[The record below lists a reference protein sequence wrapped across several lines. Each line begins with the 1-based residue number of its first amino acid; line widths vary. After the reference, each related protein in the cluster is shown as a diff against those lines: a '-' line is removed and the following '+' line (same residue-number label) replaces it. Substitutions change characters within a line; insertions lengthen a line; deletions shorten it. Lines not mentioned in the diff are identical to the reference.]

1 VIRDRSEELGTF
13 HAQHFAKPMGER
25 MGSTN
30 GHHSEL
36 TDEKIISLA
45 RNAKNAAKLETL
57 WEGDTS
63 GYASYSEADQ
73 ALISLLAFYTQDEN
87 QLDSLYRQSALC
99 REKWLKRSD
108 YRRSTI
114 DKALSGLTETY
125 TPSDDGAR
133 MVVGNGQASLPSPS
147 PSLYKDEG
155 RGRKLEAVRFSDM
168 KVPGPRR
175 YLLKDLVLAA
185 YVTLLYGDGG
195 VAKSL
200 LALALAVAI
209 AEDSKEWLGREVEG
223 CSVLYMD
230 FELDSEEQARRVYQL
245 CRGQGLDTPPEDL
258 LYMSA
263 LGHPARE
270 AFTAALE
277 ACIEHSVGLMVVD
290 SLGPALQGDAEAA
303 RDVIGFFQKSIEPF
317 RAKGIAIL
325 IIDHQSRLQQGQS
338 YQSKGAFGSV
348 FKTNLARSVIHAQ
361 ATERGEG
368 ALTVRLRQ
376 KKHNFGPLAEPF
388 GVKLSFTEEAVS
400 LEAVELDAS
409 ELAEEATLNATDRV
423 KLALENG
430 PAYPWEIVEH
440 TGLALKTVK
449 NVLTGLRKQGVVEPT
464 GEVENRTEQVRLS
477 VPASL
482 YRDRDA
488 GTIAVFTRSERSSSL
503 PTSSWA
509 MEREELDGVEISRGE
524 SVEHDL
530 NRLIE
535 RRHDHRT
542 AEERHRPSEELW
554 QESVERYNAERDRQL
569 KTEWAEYHQG
579 QAERHRA
586 VLKGLIAHHEEQ
598 AAKLMDVQP
607 EGAA

>member
-1 VIRDRSEELGTF
+1 VIRDRSEALHTF
-13 HAQHFAKPMGER
+13 HARHFAER
-25 MGSTN
+25 VDKRLASAN
-30 GHHSEL
+30 GYHSEL
-36 TDEKIISLA
+36 TDEEVIALA
-45 RNAKNAAKLETL
+45 RGAKNSSKFEAL

-63 GYASYSEADQ
+63 GYASHSEADQ

-114 DKALSGLTETY
+114 EKALSNLADTY

-133 MVVGNGQASLPSPS
+133 MIVGNGHATLPSPS
-147 PSLYKDEG
+147 PSLYKEEG
-155 RGRKLEAVRFSDM
+155 RGRKLEAVRFSEM
-168 KVPGPRR
+168 EVPGPRR

-200 LALALAVAI
+200 LALALAVAV
-209 AEDSKEWLGREVEG
+209 AGGSGKWLGREVES
-223 CSVLYMD
+223 CPVLYVD
-230 FELDSEEQARRVYQL
+230 FELDSEEQARRVHQL
-245 CRGQGLDTPPEDL
+245 CRGQGLDTPPENL

-263 LGHPARE
+263 LGYPAGE

-277 ACIEHSVGLMVVD
+277 ACKDHSVGLMVVD

-317 RAKGIAIL
+317 RAEGIAIL
-325 IIDHQSRLQQGQS
+325 IIDHQSRLQAGQS

-348 FKTNLARSVIHAQ
+348 FKTNLARSVIQAQ

-368 ALTVRLRQ
+368 TLTVRLRQ

-388 GVKLSFTEEAVS
+388 GVKLYFSEEAVS

-423 KLALENG
+423 TLTLQND
-430 PAYPWEIVEH
+430 PAYPWEIAEH
-440 TGLALKTVK
+440 TGLAIKTVK
-449 NVLTGLRKQGVVEPT
+449 NVLTGLRKQGVVEAT
-464 GEVENRTEQVRLS
+464 GEVENRTERVRLS

-482 YRDRDA
+482 SLYRDGD
-488 GTIAVFTRSERSSSL
+488 GDDSSIHSER
-503 PTSSWA
+503 
-509 MEREELDGVEISRGE
+509 EVFEL
-524 SVEHDL
+524 
-530 NRLIE
+530 
-535 RRHDHRT
+535 
-542 AEERHRPSEELW
+542 
-554 QESVERYNAERDRQL
+554 
-569 KTEWAEYHQG
+569 
-579 QAERHRA
+579 
-586 VLKGLIAHHEEQ
+586 AHEF
-598 AAKLMDVQP
+598 LGNGTNG
-607 EGAA
+607 GAG

>member
-1 VIRDRSEELGTF
+1 VIRDRSQELVTF
-13 HAQHFAKPMGER
+13 HARHFAEGIGTR
-25 MGSTN
+25 STDAN
-30 GHHSEL
+30 EHHSEL
-36 TDEKIISLA
+36 ADEEVVRLA
-45 RNAKNAAKLETL
+45 RDARNSSKFEAL
-57 WEGDTS
+57 WQGDIS
-63 GYASYSEADQ
+63 GYASHSEADQ
-73 ALISLLAFYTQDEN
+73 ALVSLLAFYTQDEA
-87 QLDSLYRQSALC
+87 QLDSLYQRSNLC
-99 REKWLKRSD
+99 REKWINRPD
-108 YRRSTI
+108 YRRRTI
-114 DKALSGLTETY
+114 QRALSNLAETY
-125 TPSDDGAR
+125 APSDDGAR
-133 MVVGNGQASLPSPS
+133 MIVGNVHASLPSPS

-155 RGRKLEAVRFSDM
+155 RGRKLEAVRFSEIE
-168 KVPGPRR
+168 VPGPRR

-209 AEDSKEWLGREVEG
+209 AGDSKKWLGREVES
-223 CSVLYMD
+223 CPILFLD

-270 AFTAALE
+270 AFTVALE
-277 ACIEHSVGLMVVD
+277 ACKEHGVGLMVVD

-317 RAKGIAIL
+317 RAEGIAIL

-348 FKTNLARSVIHAQ
+348 FKTNLARSVIQAQ

-368 ALTVRLRQ
+368 TLTVRLRQ

-400 LEAVELDAS
+400 LEAMELDAS

-430 PAYPWEIVEH
+430 PAYPWEIAEH
-440 TGLALKTVK
+440 TALALKTVK
-449 NVLTGLRKQGVVEPT
+449 NVLTGLRKQEVVEPT
-464 GEVENRTEQVRLS
+464 GEVENRTEQVRLT

-482 YRDRDA
+482 SLYRDGDGDDSNIRSQQEVFELAHEFLGNGTKGGA
-488 GTIAVFTRSERSSSL
+488 G
-503 PTSSWA
+503 
-509 MEREELDGVEISRGE
+509 
-524 SVEHDL
+524 
-530 NRLIE
+530 
-535 RRHDHRT
+535 
-542 AEERHRPSEELW
+542 
-554 QESVERYNAERDRQL
+554 
-569 KTEWAEYHQG
+569 
-579 QAERHRA
+579 
-586 VLKGLIAHHEEQ
+586 
-598 AAKLMDVQP
+598 
-607 EGAA
+607 

>member
-1 VIRDRSEELGTF
+1 VIRDRLQELETF
-13 HAQHFAKPMGER
+13 HARHFAEPMDKHPAG
-25 MGSTN
+25 TN

-36 TDEKIISLA
+36 TDEEIIALA
-45 RNAKNAAKLETL
+45 KGAKNAGKFEAL
-57 WEGDTS
+57 WGGDTS
-63 GYASYSEADQ
+63 GYASHSEADQ
-73 ALISLLAFYTQDEN
+73 ALVSLLAFYTQDEA
-87 QLDSLYRQSALC
+87 QLDSLYRRSGLC
-99 REKWLKRSD
+99 REKWLKRSG
-108 YRRSTI
+108 YRRSTVE
-114 DKALSGLTETY
+114 KALSGLTETY

-133 MVVGNGQASLPSPS
+133 MVVRNGHANLPS
-147 PSLYKDEG
+147 PSLYKEEG
-155 RGRKLEAVRFSDM
+155 RGRKLEAVRFTEM
-168 KVPGPRR
+168 EVPGPRR
-175 YLLKDLVLAA
+175 YLLKDIVLAA

-209 AEDSKEWLGREVEG
+209 AGDSKEWLRRQVES
-223 CSVLYMD
+223 CPVLYMD

-263 LGHPARE
+263 LGHPAGE

-277 ACIEHSVGLMVVD
+277 ACKEHSVGLMIVD

-317 RAKGIAIL
+317 RAEGIAVL
-325 IIDHQSRLQQGQS
+325 IIDHQSRLQAGQS

-348 FKTNLARSVIHAQ
+348 FKTNLARSVIQAQ

-368 ALTVRLRQ
+368 TLTVRLRQ

-388 GVKLSFTEEAVS
+388 GAKLSFTEQAVS

-430 PAYPWEIVEH
+430 PAYPWEIAEQ
-440 TGLALKTVK
+440 TGLAVKTVK

-482 YRDRDA
+482 SLYRDGD
-488 GTIAVFTRSERSSSL
+488 GDDGSIHSER
-503 PTSSWA
+503 
-509 MEREELDGVEISRGE
+509 EVFELAHEFLGNGKGGVG
-524 SVEHDL
+524 
-530 NRLIE
+530 
-535 RRHDHRT
+535 
-542 AEERHRPSEELW
+542 
-554 QESVERYNAERDRQL
+554 
-569 KTEWAEYHQG
+569 
-579 QAERHRA
+579 
-586 VLKGLIAHHEEQ
+586 
-598 AAKLMDVQP
+598 
-607 EGAA
+607 

>member
-1 VIRDRSEELGTF
+1 VIEDRAEQLSRF
-13 HAQHFAKPMGER
+13 HARHFAEDFRNGHA
-25 MGSTN
+25 STN

-36 TDEKIISLA
+36 TDEQIIALA
-45 RNAKNAAKLETL
+45 RNAKNAAKFEAL
-57 WEGDTS
+57 WVGDTT
-63 GYASYSEADQ
+63 GYASHSEADQ
-73 ALISLLAFYTQDEN
+73 ALISLLAFYTQNEG

-99 REKWLKRSD
+99 REKWLKRPD
-108 YRRSTI
+108 YRQRTI
-114 DKALSGLTETY
+114 ETALSNLSETY
-125 TPSDDGAR
+125 VPSDDGAR
-133 MVVGNGQASLPSPS
+133 MIVRNGHSSLPSPY
-147 PSLYKDEG
+147 PSLYKEEG

-168 KVPGPRR
+168 EVPGPRR
-175 YLLKDLVLAA
+175 YLLIDLILAA

-209 AEDSKEWLGREVEG
+209 AGDSKEWLGREVES
-223 CSVLYMD
+223 CPVLFMD
-230 FELDSEEQARRVYQL
+230 FELDSEEQARRVHQL
-245 CRGQGLDTPPEDL
+245 CRGQGLDTLPKDL

-277 ACIEHSVGLMVVD
+277 ACKKHGVGLMVVD

-317 RAKGIAIL
+317 RVEGIAIL

-348 FKTNLARSVIHAQ
+348 FKTNLARSVIQAQ

-368 ALTVRLRQ
+368 TLTVRLRQ

-388 GVKLSFTEEAVS
+388 GVKLSFTDQAVS

-423 KLALENG
+423 KLALESG
-430 PAYPWEIVEH
+430 PAYPWEIAEH
-440 TGLALKTVK
+440 TGLAVKTVK
-449 NVLTGLRKQGVVEPT
+449 NALTGLRKKEVVEPT

-482 YRDRDA
+482 SLYRDGD
-488 GTIAVFTRSERSSSL
+488 GDGSNL
-503 PTSSWA
+503 
-509 MEREELDGVEISRGE
+509 LDGVLVNEQGE
-524 SVEHDL
+524 
-530 NRLIE
+530 
-535 RRHDHRT
+535 
-542 AEERHRPSEELW
+542 AEF
-554 QESVERYNAERDRQL
+554 
-569 KTEWAEYHQG
+569 
-579 QAERHRA
+579 
-586 VLKGLIAHHEEQ
+586 
-598 AAKLMDVQP
+598 
-607 EGAA
+607 

>member
-1 VIRDRSEELGTF
+1 MAPSTPC
-13 HAQHFAKPMGER
+13 FAEPMDKHPAG
-25 MGSTN
+25 TN
-30 GHHSEL
+30 GHHSDL
-36 TDEKIISLA
+36 TDEEVIALA
-45 RNAKNAAKLETL
+45 KGAKNAGKFEAL
-57 WEGDTS
+57 WQGDIS
-63 GYASYSEADQ
+63 GYASHSEADQ
-73 ALISLLAFYTQDEN
+73 ALVSLLAFYTQDEN
-87 QLDSLYRQSALC
+87 QLDLLYRQSALC

-114 DKALSGLTETY
+114 EKALSGLTETY

-147 PSLYKDEG
+147 LYKDEG
-155 RGRKLEAVRFSDM
+155 RGRKLEAVRFSEIE
-168 KVPGPRR
+168 VPGPRR
-175 YLLKDLVLAA
+175 YLLKDIVLAA

-209 AEDSKEWLGREVEG
+209 AGDSKEWLGREVES
-223 CSVLYMD
+223 CPVLYMD
-230 FELDSEEQARRVYQL
+230 HELDSEEQARRVYQL

-277 ACIEHSVGLMVVD
+277 ACKEHDVGLMVVD

-317 RAKGIAIL
+317 RAEGIAIL
-325 IIDHQSRLQQGQS
+325 IIDHQSRLQAGQS

-348 FKTNLARSVIHAQ
+348 FKTNLARSVIQAQ

-368 ALTVRLRQ
+368 TLTVRLRQ

-388 GVKLSFTEEAVS
+388 GVRLCFTEQAVS

-430 PAYPWEIVEH
+430 PAYPWEIAEH
-440 TGLALKTVK
+440 TGLAVKTVK
-449 NVLTGLRKQGVVEPT
+449 NVLTGLRKQELVEPT
-464 GEVENRTEQVRLS
+464 GEVENRTEQVRLC

-482 YRDRDA
+482 SLYRDGDGDDSNIQSQREVFELAHEFLGNGKGGA
-488 GTIAVFTRSERSSSL
+488 G
-503 PTSSWA
+503 
-509 MEREELDGVEISRGE
+509 
-524 SVEHDL
+524 
-530 NRLIE
+530 
-535 RRHDHRT
+535 
-542 AEERHRPSEELW
+542 
-554 QESVERYNAERDRQL
+554 
-569 KTEWAEYHQG
+569 
-579 QAERHRA
+579 
-586 VLKGLIAHHEEQ
+586 
-598 AAKLMDVQP
+598 
-607 EGAA
+607 